1 MLSKFSVKKP
11 FTVLVG
17 VVLILVLGFVS
28 LSKMQTDLLPAMSL
42 PYLMVITTYPGAS
55 PEKVQDEVT
64 GPLESALGTVNGVE
78 NVTSTSNENYSMVM
92 LEFAEDTN
100 MDSAMVK
107 VSAQINQ
114 LADTLPDMASTPTVM
129 EVSMDMMAT
138 QYVAV
143 DYEGMDIYQLT
154 EYVEDEIVPA
164 IERVGGVASV
174 SATGLVE
181 KTVEVTLNQEKID
194 QVNNKLLVKV
204 SDRLA
209 DAEKELDRAQR
220 ELNSGKAEL
229 DKAQSQLNSGKAE
242 LDSQKAS
249 IAEQLRSAIEELNQ
263 QIPELEGQVAAL
275 EGTIRQG
282 QQTIDDLK
290 SDPGQIKDVTSEQL
304 VPSDVGLDEAMFSTA
319 KAILA
324 QYQDETGY
332 DESKMPANLEEAVND
347 PIKRS
352 AMMQAIEATIPKIE
366 EKINSLN
373 GQLAQANVRIAGLN
387 TEIAALQAQWE
398 TTADEE
404 TKRGLEQQIAD
415 KQEELNAAEQ
425 QRAEIQAQIDVL
437 TAQKNQLETTKT
449 ALQQAETLL
458 AIKQEANA
466 AAKEEADRQAAEINK
481 RLEELRRQME
491 EQNRQLD
498 EAHALLDKL
507 NTQRAEM
514 QATLQKMEEN
524 PTDPALGD
532 MASGLL
538 LSGMEAQLQ
547 LAELQVTSGK
557 TQLESGQQQLDDA
570 RREYEDAR
578 EEALKNANLDTL
590 LNMQTLAQLI
600 YAQNFSMPAGY
611 IQDGDDKY
619 LLKVG
624 DTFGSVEELEGALL
638 CNVDGVGDVRLRD
651 VADIR
656 VADNAED
663 AYAKVNNNQAVVLA
677 IFKGSTASTSA
688 VADACNARAAELMAE
703 DANLRLTTIMDQ
715 GMYIKLI
722 VNSVV
727 SNLVWGAVLAIIV
740 LALFLKDVRPTAVVA
755 ISMPLSVL
763 FAIVLMYF
771 SNITLN
777 IISLSGL
784 ALGIGMLVDNS
795 VVVIENIY
803 RLRSRGVPAARAA
816 VQGARQVSGSIV
828 SSTITTICVFLPFIF
843 TEGLVR
849 QLLVD
854 MALTIAY
861 SLGASLLIALT
872 VVPASGSTI
881 LRKTRNI
888 RHPWFD
894 KVLAAYD
901 KVLRLAL
908 RCKPVPLAMAVVL
921 LVGSITA
928 MIRGGVVLLP
938 NMSSNQLTITYELP
952 EDTPVTDAY
961 ASADALMER
970 VLGVEGVETVGAMS
984 DNGANAMMGAGTG
997 EGSRTSFT
1005 YYVLTDTES
1014 GRTQNEITEEI
1025 QAVTADLPGEILA
1038 SGGGMSDMSAMM
1050 GSGIEVNIYGK
1061 NADTLLELS
1070 QQVMDQLNS
1079 VEGITEVSNGQS
1091 ASDTEIRVVINKDEA
1106 MRLGL
1111 TVAQVYA
1118 ELAQALTTDTTS
1130 TTLTVGE
1137 DTYQVNII
1145 DTTKTPDLNSVF
1157 DYEFETSTMD
1167 ENGAQVKETHRLKEF
1182 ATRATAESMASIQRQ
1197 NQAQYITVTSAT
1209 ADGYNTSQLSG
1220 EVQAKLDA
1228 MTLPEGYT
1236 VEIAGEMTQIND
1248 MVTQMVNAM
1257 LLALV
1262 LIYLVMVA
1270 QFQSLLSPFIVLFT
1284 IPLAFTGGALGLV
1297 FAGEP
1302 MSLVSLMGFL
1312 VLMGVVVN
1320 NGIVF
1325 VDYTNQLRIGGLDR
1339 TEALVATGK
1348 TRMRPILMTTLTT
1361 VLAMVTMIFSS
1372 DMGSEMGKGMAIVVV
1387 GGLVYAT
1394 LMTLFVVPVMYDIFF
1409 KKEPTNVDIGDEG
1422 MDDLPD
1428 DAAEYAASL
1437 GLTLKK
1443 AAAVPAAEDAFP
1455 DFPIEPRHNKEDD
1468 HAQ

>member
-114 LADTLPDMASTPTVM
+114 LADTLPDMAGTPTIM

-242 LDSQKAS
+242 LNGQKAS
-249 IAEQLRSAIEELNQ
+249 IAEQLRSGIEELNQ
-263 QIPELEGQVAAL
+263 QIPELEGQIGRMEQQLGDTNQQMAAL
-275 EGTIRQG
+275 SGQLNQVMPTMVAIDGYTEISGTLLM
-282 QQTIDDLK
+282 QTKQILRREDAAYEENAMPNDLA
-290 SDPGQIKDVTSEQL
+290 D
-304 VPSDVGLDEAMFSTA
+304 GLANNFQKA
-319 KAILA
+319 NAILA
-324 QYQDETGY
+324 SIDRVLAAERPRQEVQAQLNANQTRLDQLDAAHDAGEIDE
-332 DESKMPANLEEAVND
+332 ESYENQKSQLSGEKERLQAQQVTVGTPHLTEQEYSCLTATKAIFE
-347 PIKRS
+347 S
-352 AMMQAIEATIPKIE
+352 AKTLQAS
-366 EKINSLN
+366 INSLN
-373 GQLAQANVRIAGLN
+373 EMRAQLAK
-387 TEIAALQAQWE
+387 LQASLSDMQS
-398 TTADEE
+398 
-404 TKRGLEQQIAD
+404 
-415 KQEELNAAEQ
+415 
-425 QRAEIQAQIDVL
+425 
-437 TAQKNQLETTKT
+437 
-449 ALQQAETLL
+449 TL
-458 AIKQEANA
+458 
-466 AAKEEADRQAAEINK
+466 
-481 RLEELRRQME
+481 
-491 EQNRQLD
+491 RQL
-498 EAHALLDKL
+498 
-507 NTQRAEM
+507 
-514 QATLQKMEEN
+514 EEN

-570 RREYEDAR
+570 RKEYEDAR

-688 VADACNARAAELMAE
+688 VADACNAKAAELMAE

-881 LRKTRNI
+881 LRKTRDI

-921 LVGSITA
+921 LVGSVTA

-997 EGSRTSFT
+997 AGSRTSFT

-1014 GRTQNEITEEI
+1014 GRSQNEITEEI
-1025 QAVTADLPGEILA
+1025 EAVTADLPGEILA

-1182 ATRATAESMASIQRQ
+1182 ATRNTAESMASIQRQ

-1220 EVQAKLDA
+1220 EVQDKLDA

-1443 AAAVPAAEDAFP
+1443 VTAVPAAEDAFP

>member
-249 IAEQLRSAIEELNQ
+249 ITEQLRSGIEELNQ
-263 QIPELEGQVAAL
+263 QIPELEGQIGRMEQQLGDTNQQMAA
-275 EGTIRQG
+275 
-282 QQTIDDLK
+282 
-290 SDPGQIKDVTSEQL
+290 
-304 VPSDVGLDEAMFSTA
+304 
-319 KAILA
+319 
-324 QYQDETGY
+324 
-332 DESKMPANLEEAVND
+332 
-347 PIKRS
+347 
-352 AMMQAIEATIPKIE
+352 
-366 EKINSLN
+366 LN
-373 GQLAQANVRIAGLN
+373 GQLNQVMPTMVAIDGY
-387 TEIAALQAQWE
+387 TEISGTLLMQTKFILSREDAAYDANAMPNDLADGLANNFQKANAILASIDRVLAAERPRQEVQAQLNANQTRLDQLDAAHDAGEIDEESYESQKSQLNGEKERLQAQQV
-398 TTADEE
+398 TVGTPHL
-404 TKRGLEQQIAD
+404 TEQ
-415 KQEELNAAEQ
+415 EYSC
-425 QRAEIQAQIDVL
+425 L
-437 TAQKNQLETTKT
+437 TATKT
-449 ALQQAETLL
+449 IFESAKTLQASINTLNEMRAQLAKLQASLSDMQSTL
-458 AIKQEANA
+458 
-466 AAKEEADRQAAEINK
+466 
-481 RLEELRRQME
+481 
-491 EQNRQLD
+491 RQL
-498 EAHALLDKL
+498 
-507 NTQRAEM
+507 
-514 QATLQKMEEN
+514 EEN

-688 VADACNARAAELMAE
+688 VADACNAKAAELMAE

-881 LRKTRNI
+881 LRKTRDI

-901 KVLRLAL
+901 KLLRLAL

-921 LVGSITA
+921 LVGSVTA

-970 VLGVEGVETVGAMS
+970 VLGVEGIETVGAMS

-1025 QAVTADLPGEILA
+1025 QAITADLPGKILA

-1091 ASDTEIRVVINKDEA
+1091 AGDTEIRVVINKDEA

-1182 ATRATAESMASIQRQ
+1182 ATRNTAESMASIQRQ

-1220 EVQAKLDA
+1220 EVQDKLDA

-1361 VLAMVTMIFSS
+1361 VLAMVTMIFSN

-1443 AAAVPAAEDAFP
+1443 VAAVPAAEDAFP

>member
-114 LADTLPDMASTPTVM
+114 LADTLPDMAGTPTIM

-209 DAEKELDRAQR
+209 DAERELNKAQR

-242 LDSQKAS
+242 LNSQKAS
-249 IAEQLRSAIEELNQ
+249 IAEQLRDGIEELNQ

-275 EGTIRQG
+275 EGKINEMTGSIASMEKELETLRG
-282 QQTIDDLK
+282 QLNDLN
-290 SDPGQIKDVTSEQL
+290 INEQYL
-304 VPSDVGLDEAMFSTA
+304 SSLRA
-319 KAILA
+319 AILRYA
-324 QYQDETGY
+324 PSCDSARMPVTMDDALANDGAKLIYLKQAAETAR
-332 DESKMPANLEEAVND
+332 DALVDAN
-347 PIKRS
+347 
-352 AMMQAIEATIPKIE
+352 
-366 EKINSLN
+366 
-373 GQLAQANVRIAGLN
+373 G
-387 TEIAALQAQWE
+387 
-398 TTADEE
+398 
-404 TKRGLEQQIAD
+404 
-415 KQEELNAAEQ
+415 NAAELTAAVAVQ
-425 QRAEIQAQIDVL
+425 DEIIVKL
-437 TAQKNQLETTKT
+437 TAQLED
-449 ALQQAETLL
+449 ATLTEEQRADIHRKL
-458 AIKQEANA
+458 EVANA
-466 AAKEEADRQAAEINK
+466 ERD
-481 RLEELRRQME
+481 RLELLLEDLSLLESAGSVLEQADTLNKAQKDVNARLGTTRSSMENAQKQLSELRSSLGKI
-491 EQNRQLD
+491 ND
-498 EAHALLDKL
+498 
-507 NTQRAEM
+507 QRGEM
-514 QATLQKMEEN
+514 QSMLQKMEEN

-578 EEALKNANLDTL
+578 EEALKSANLDTL

-624 DTFGSVEELEGALL
+624 ETFDSVEELEGALL
-638 CNVDGVGDVRLRD
+638 CNIDGVGDVRLRD

-688 VADACNARAAELMAE
+688 VADACNAKAAELMAE
-703 DANLRLTTIMDQ
+703 DENLRLTTIMDQ

-740 LALFLKDVRPTAVVA
+740 LALFLRDVRPTAVVA

-881 LRKTRNI
+881 LRKTRDI
-888 RHPWFD
+888 QHPWFD

-921 LVGSITA
+921 LVGSVTA

-961 ASADALMER
+961 ASADTLMER

-997 EGSRTSFT
+997 AGSRTSFT

-1014 GRTQNEITEEI
+1014 GRSQNEITDEI
-1025 QAVTADLPGEILA
+1025 EAVTADLPGEILA

-1070 QQVMDQLNS
+1070 QQVMDELNS

-1145 DTTKTPDLNSVF
+1145 DTTKTPDLSSVF
-1157 DYEFETSTMD
+1157 DYEFETTTMD
-1167 ENGAQVKETHRLKEF
+1167 EDGAQVKETHRLKEF
-1182 ATRATAESMASIQRQ
+1182 ATRNTAESMASIQRQ

-1220 EVQAKLDA
+1220 EVQARLDA

-1302 MSLVSLMGFL
+1302 VSLVSLMGFL

-1437 GLTLKK
+1437 GLTLQK
-1443 AAAVPAAEDAFP
+1443 AAAVPAGEDAFP
-1455 DFPIEPRHNKEDD
+1455 DFPIEPRRDKEDD

>member
-114 LADTLPDMASTPTVM
+114 LADTLPDMAGTPTIM

-209 DAEKELDRAQR
+209 DAERELNKAQR

-242 LDSQKAS
+242 LNSQKAS
-249 IAEQLRSAIEELNQ
+249 IAEQLRDGIEELNQ
-263 QIPELEGQVAAL
+263 QIPELEGQIARMEQQLGDTNQQMAAL
-275 EGTIRQG
+275 SGQLNQVMPTMVAIDGYTEMSGTLL
-282 QQTIDDLK
+282 T
-290 SDPGQIKDVTSEQL
+290 VT
-304 VPSDVGLDEAMFSTA
+304 
-319 KAILA
+319 KAILYQEDAACDPSVMPNDLEDGLANNFQKANAILASIDRVMTAERPRRELQAKINATQAKIA
-324 QYQDETGY
+324 QIQETGEEY
-332 DESKMPANLEEAVND
+332 PGQMEELTTQRDQLLAEQIAVGTPHLTEEQYSCLTATKAIFESAKTL
-347 PIKRS
+347 
-352 AMMQAIEATIPKIE
+352 QAS
-366 EKINSLN
+366 INSLN
-373 GQLAQANVRIAGLN
+373 EMRAQLSK
-387 TEIAALQAQWE
+387 LQASLSDMQS
-398 TTADEE
+398 
-404 TKRGLEQQIAD
+404 
-415 KQEELNAAEQ
+415 
-425 QRAEIQAQIDVL
+425 
-437 TAQKNQLETTKT
+437 
-449 ALQQAETLL
+449 TL
-458 AIKQEANA
+458 
-466 AAKEEADRQAAEINK
+466 
-481 RLEELRRQME
+481 
-491 EQNRQLD
+491 RQL
-498 EAHALLDKL
+498 
-507 NTQRAEM
+507 
-514 QATLQKMEEN
+514 EEN

-532 MASGLL
+532 MASSLL

-578 EEALKNANLDTL
+578 EEALKSANLDTL

-624 DTFGSVEELEGALL
+624 ETFDSVEELEGALL
-638 CNVDGVGDVRLRD
+638 CNIDGVGDVRLRD

-688 VADACNARAAELMAE
+688 VADACNAKAAELMAE
-703 DANLRLTTIMDQ
+703 DENLRLTTIMDQ
-715 GMYIKLI
+715 GLYIKLI

-740 LALFLKDVRPTAVVA
+740 LALFLRDVRPTAVVA

-881 LRKTRNI
+881 LRKTRDI
-888 RHPWFD
+888 QHPWFD
-894 KVLAAYD
+894 KVLAGYD
-901 KVLRLAL
+901 KILRLAL

-921 LVGSITA
+921 LVGSVTA

-961 ASADALMER
+961 ASADTLMER

-997 EGSRTSFT
+997 AGSRTSFT

-1014 GRTQNEITEEI
+1014 GRSQSEITDEI
-1025 QAVTADLPGEILA
+1025 EAVTADLPGEILA

-1070 QQVMDQLNS
+1070 QQVMNQLNS

-1145 DTTKTPDLNSVF
+1145 DTTKTPDLSSVF
-1157 DYEFETSTMD
+1157 DYEFETTTMD
-1167 ENGAQVKETHRLKEF
+1167 EDGSQVKETHRLKEF
-1182 ATRATAESMASIQRQ
+1182 ATRNTAESMASIQRQ

-1236 VEIAGEMTQIND
+1236 AEIAGEMTQIND

-1297 FAGEP
+1297 FTGEP
-1302 MSLVSLMGFL
+1302 VSLVSLMGFL

-1394 LMTLFVVPVMYDIFF
+1394 LMTLFIVPVMYDIFF

-1437 GLTLKK
+1437 GLTLQK
-1443 AAAVPAAEDAFP
+1443 AAAVPAGEDAFP
-1455 DFPIEPRHNKEDD
+1455 DFPIEPRRDKEDD

>member
-114 LADTLPDMASTPTVM
+114 LADTLPDMAGTPTIM

-194 QVNNKLLVKV
+194 AVNNKLLVKV

-242 LDSQKAS
+242 LNGQKAS
-249 IAEQLRSAIEELNQ
+249 IAEQLRSGIEELNQ
-263 QIPELEGQVAAL
+263 QIPELEGQIGRMEQQLGDTNQQMAAL
-275 EGTIRQG
+275 SGQLNQVMPTMVAIDGYTEISGTLLM
-282 QQTIDDLK
+282 QTKQILRREDAAYDANAMPNDLA
-290 SDPGQIKDVTSEQL
+290 D
-304 VPSDVGLDEAMFSTA
+304 GLANNFQKA
-319 KAILA
+319 NAILA
-324 QYQDETGY
+324 SIDRVLAAERPRQEVQAQLNANQTRLDQLDAAHDAGEIDE
-332 DESKMPANLEEAVND
+332 ESYESQKSQMNG
-347 PIKRS
+347 
-352 AMMQAIEATIPKIE
+352 
-366 EKINSLN
+366 EKE
-373 GQLAQANVRIAGLN
+373 R
-387 TEIAALQAQWE
+387 LQAQQV
-398 TTADEE
+398 TVGTPHL
-404 TKRGLEQQIAD
+404 TEQ
-415 KQEELNAAEQ
+415 EYSC
-425 QRAEIQAQIDVL
+425 L
-437 TAQKNQLETTKT
+437 TATKT
-449 ALQQAETLL
+449 IFESAKTLQASINTLNEMRAQLAKLQASLSDMQSTL
-458 AIKQEANA
+458 
-466 AAKEEADRQAAEINK
+466 
-481 RLEELRRQME
+481 
-491 EQNRQLD
+491 RQL
-498 EAHALLDKL
+498 
-507 NTQRAEM
+507 
-514 QATLQKMEEN
+514 EEN

-532 MASGLL
+532 MASSLL

-578 EEALKNANLDTL
+578 EEALKNANLDQL

-688 VADACNARAAELMAE
+688 VADACNAKAAELMAE

-727 SNLVWGAVLAIIV
+727 SNLVWGAVLAVIV

-881 LRKTRNI
+881 LRKTRDI

-921 LVGSITA
+921 LVGSVTA

-997 EGSRTSFT
+997 AGSRTSFT

-1014 GRTQNEITEEI
+1014 GRSQNEITDEI
-1025 QAVTADLPGEILA
+1025 EAVTADLPGEILA

-1182 ATRATAESMASIQRQ
+1182 ATRNTAESMASIQRQ

-1361 VLAMVTMIFSS
+1361 VLAMVTMIFSN

>member
-114 LADTLPDMASTPTVM
+114 LADTLPDMAGTPTIM

-209 DAEKELDRAQR
+209 DAERELDKAQR
-220 ELNSGKAEL
+220 ELNNGKAEL
-229 DKAQSQLNSGKAE
+229 NKAQSQLNSGKAD
-242 LDSQKAS
+242 LNSQKDS
-249 IAEQLRSAIEELNQ
+249 IAEQLRTAIEELNQ
-263 QIPELEGQVAAL
+263 QIPELEQQVAAL
-275 EGTIRQG
+275 EGKINEMTGSIASMEKELETLRG
-282 QQTIDDLK
+282 QLNDLNINEAYLASLRETVLRYDGDCDTTRMPVTLDDALANGGDKLVYLTGRVTRAKEKITNDNGDAVALAAQLATVEQRIVQLTAQLAEATDEGERATLQSELDSAVAERDQLTQLIDDLR
-290 SDPGQIKDVTSEQL
+290 L
-304 VPSDVGLDEAMFSTA
+304 L
-319 KAILA
+319 
-324 QYQDETGY
+324 
-332 DESKMPANLEEAVND
+332 ES
-347 PIKRS
+347 
-352 AMMQAIEATIPKIE
+352 
-366 EKINSLN
+366 
-373 GQLAQANVRIAGLN
+373 
-387 TEIAALQAQWE
+387 
-398 TTADEE
+398 
-404 TKRGLEQQIAD
+404 
-415 KQEELNAAEQ
+415 AEP
-425 QRAEIQAQIDVL
+425 VL
-437 TAQKNQLETTKT
+437 G
-449 ALQQAETLL
+449 QAETLNNAQKDVNARLGTTRSSLENAQNQL
-458 AIKQEANA
+458 A
-466 AAKEEADRQAAEINK
+466 
-481 RLEELRRQME
+481 ELRSSLE
-491 EQNRQLD
+491 KIND
-498 EAHALLDKL
+498 
-507 NTQRAEM
+507 QRAEM
-514 QATLQKMEEN
+514 QSMLQQMEEN

-547 LAELQVTSGK
+547 IAELQVTSGK
-557 TQLESGQQQLDDA
+557 TQLESGQQQLNDA
-570 RREYEDAR
+570 RKEYEDAR

-624 DTFGSVEELEGALL
+624 ETFDSVEELEGALL
-638 CNVDGVGDVRLRD
+638 CSIDGVGDVRLRD

-703 DANLRLTTIMDQ
+703 DENLRLTTIMDQ

-881 LRKTRNI
+881 LRKTRDI
-888 RHPWFD
+888 QHPWFD
-894 KVLAAYD
+894 KVLAGYD
-901 KVLRLAL
+901 KILRLAL

-921 LVGSITA
+921 LVGSVTA

-1014 GRTQNEITEEI
+1014 GRSQNEITDEI
-1025 QAVTADLPGEILA
+1025 EAVTADLPGEILA

-1070 QQVMDQLNS
+1070 QQVMDELSS
-1079 VEGITEVSNGQS
+1079 VEGITGVSNGQS

-1118 ELAQALTTDTTS
+1118 ELAQALTTNTTS

-1145 DTTKTPDLNSVF
+1145 DTTKTPDLSSVF
-1157 DYEFETSTMD
+1157 DYEFETTTTD

-1182 ATRATAESMASIQRQ
+1182 ATRSTAESMASIQRQ

-1220 EVQAKLDA
+1220 EVQARLDA

-1297 FAGEP
+1297 FTGEP
-1302 MSLVSLMGFL
+1302 VSLVSLMGFL

-1339 TEALVATGK
+1339 ADALVATGK

-1394 LMTLFVVPVMYDIFF
+1394 LMTLFIVPVMYDIFF

-1437 GLTLKK
+1437 GLTLQK
-1443 AAAVPAAEDAFP
+1443 AAAVPAGEDAFP
-1455 DFPIEPRHNKEDD
+1455 DFPIEPRRDKEDD

>member
-114 LADTLPDMASTPTVM
+114 LADTLPDMAGTPTIM

-209 DAEKELDRAQR
+209 DAERELNKAQR

-242 LDSQKAS
+242 LNSQKAS
-249 IAEQLRSAIEELNQ
+249 IAEQLRDGIEELNQ

-275 EGTIRQG
+275 EGKINEMTGSIASMEKELETLRG
-282 QQTIDDLK
+282 QLNDLN
-290 SDPGQIKDVTSEQL
+290 INEQYL
-304 VPSDVGLDEAMFSTA
+304 SSLRA
-319 KAILA
+319 AILRYA
-324 QYQDETGY
+324 PSCDSARMPVTMDDALANDGAKLIYLKQAAETAR
-332 DESKMPANLEEAVND
+332 DALVDAN
-347 PIKRS
+347 
-352 AMMQAIEATIPKIE
+352 
-366 EKINSLN
+366 
-373 GQLAQANVRIAGLN
+373 G
-387 TEIAALQAQWE
+387 
-398 TTADEE
+398 
-404 TKRGLEQQIAD
+404 
-415 KQEELNAAEQ
+415 NAAELTAAVAVQ
-425 QRAEIQAQIDVL
+425 DEIIVKL
-437 TAQKNQLETTKT
+437 TAQLED
-449 ALQQAETLL
+449 ATLTEEQRADIHRKL
-458 AIKQEANA
+458 EVANA
-466 AAKEEADRQAAEINK
+466 ERD
-481 RLEELRRQME
+481 RLELLLEDLSLLESAGSVLEQADTLNKAQKDVNARLGTTRSSMENAQKQLSELRSSLGKI
-491 EQNRQLD
+491 ND
-498 EAHALLDKL
+498 
-507 NTQRAEM
+507 QRGEM
-514 QATLQKMEEN
+514 QSMLQKMEEN

-578 EEALKNANLDTL
+578 EEALKSANLDTL

-624 DTFGSVEELEGALL
+624 ETFDSVEELEGALL
-638 CNVDGVGDVRLRD
+638 CNIDGVGDVRLRD

-688 VADACNARAAELMAE
+688 VADACNAKAAELMAE
-703 DANLRLTTIMDQ
+703 DENLRLTTIMDQ

-740 LALFLKDVRPTAVVA
+740 LALFLRDVRPTAVVA

-881 LRKTRNI
+881 LRKTRDI
-888 RHPWFD
+888 QHPWFD

-921 LVGSITA
+921 LVGSVTA

-961 ASADALMER
+961 ASADTLMER

-997 EGSRTSFT
+997 AGSRTSFT

-1014 GRTQNEITEEI
+1014 GRSQNEITDEI
-1025 QAVTADLPGEILA
+1025 EAVTADLPGEILA

-1070 QQVMDQLNS
+1070 QQVMDELNS

-1130 TTLTVGE
+1130 TTLTVVE

-1145 DTTKTPDLNSVF
+1145 DTTKTPDLSSVF
-1157 DYEFETSTMD
+1157 DYEFETTTMD
-1167 ENGAQVKETHRLKEF
+1167 EDGAQVKETHRLKEF
-1182 ATRATAESMASIQRQ
+1182 ATRNTAESMASIQRQ
-1197 NQAQYITVTSAT
+1197 NQAQYITVTSST
-1209 ADGYNTSQLSG
+1209 AEGYNTSQLSG
-1220 EVQAKLDA
+1220 EVQARLDA

-1302 MSLVSLMGFL
+1302 VSLVSLMGFL

-1394 LMTLFVVPVMYDIFF
+1394 LMTLFIVPVMYDIFF

-1437 GLTLKK
+1437 GLTLQK
-1443 AAAVPAAEDAFP
+1443 AAAVPAGEDAFP
-1455 DFPIEPRHNKEDD
+1455 DFPIEPRRDKEDD

>member
-194 QVNNKLLVKV
+194 KVNNKLLVKV

-242 LDSQKAS
+242 LNSQKAS
-249 IAEQLRSAIEELNQ
+249 IAEQLRDGIEELNQ
-263 QIPELEGQVAAL
+263 QIPELEGQIARMEQQLGDTNQQMAAL
-275 EGTIRQG
+275 SGQLNQVMPTMVAIDGYTEISGTLLM
-282 QQTIDDLK
+282 QTKQILRREDAAYEENAMPNDLA
-290 SDPGQIKDVTSEQL
+290 D
-304 VPSDVGLDEAMFSTA
+304 GLANNFQKA
-319 KAILA
+319 NAILA
-324 QYQDETGY
+324 SIDRVLAAEHPRQEVQAQLNANQMRLVQLDAAHDAGEIDE
-332 DESKMPANLEEAVND
+332 ESYESQK
-347 PIKRS
+347 S
-352 AMMQAIEATIPKIE
+352 Q
-366 EKINSLN
+366 LN
-373 GQLAQANVRIAGLN
+373 GEKER
-387 TEIAALQAQWE
+387 LQAQQV
-398 TTADEE
+398 TVGTPHL
-404 TKRGLEQQIAD
+404 TEQ
-415 KQEELNAAEQ
+415 EYSC
-425 QRAEIQAQIDVL
+425 L
-437 TAQKNQLETTKT
+437 TATKT
-449 ALQQAETLL
+449 IFESAKTLQASINTLNEMRAQLAKLQASLSDMQSTL
-458 AIKQEANA
+458 
-466 AAKEEADRQAAEINK
+466 
-481 RLEELRRQME
+481 
-491 EQNRQLD
+491 RQL
-498 EAHALLDKL
+498 
-507 NTQRAEM
+507 
-514 QATLQKMEEN
+514 EEN

-570 RREYEDAR
+570 RKEYEDAR
-578 EEALKNANLDTL
+578 EEALKNANLDQL

-688 VADACNARAAELMAE
+688 VADACNAKAAELMAE

-881 LRKTRNI
+881 LRKTRDI

-921 LVGSITA
+921 LVGSVTA

-1025 QAVTADLPGEILA
+1025 QDVTADLPGKILA

-1091 ASDTEIRVVINKDEA
+1091 AGDTEIRVVINKDEA

-1182 ATRATAESMASIQRQ
+1182 ATRNTAESMASIQRQ

-1220 EVQAKLDA
+1220 EVQDKLDA

-1361 VLAMVTMIFSS
+1361 VLAMVTMIFSN

-1455 DFPIEPRHNKEDD
+1455 DFPIEPRNNKEDD
-1468 HAQ
+1468 HAH

>member
-114 LADTLPDMASTPTVM
+114 LADTLPDMAGTPTIM

-209 DAEKELDRAQR
+209 DAERELNKAQR
-220 ELNSGKAEL
+220 ELNNGKAEL
-229 DKAQSQLNSGKAE
+229 NKAQSQLNSGKAE
-242 LDSQKAS
+242 LNSQKAS
-249 IAEQLRSAIEELNQ
+249 ITEQLRDGIEELNQ
-263 QIPELEGQVAAL
+263 QIPALEGQIGQMEQQLGDTNQQMAAL
-275 EGTIRQG
+275 SGQLNQVMPTMVAIDGYTEMSGTLL
-282 QQTIDDLK
+282 T
-290 SDPGQIKDVTSEQL
+290 VT
-304 VPSDVGLDEAMFSTA
+304 
-319 KAILA
+319 KAILYQEDAAYDPSAMPNDLEDGLANNFQKANVILASIERVMAAERPRRELQAKINATQAKIA
-324 QYQDETGY
+324 QIQETG
-332 DESKMPANLEEAVND
+332 EEY
-347 PIKRS
+347 P
-352 AMMQAIEATIPKIE
+352 
-366 EKINSLN
+366 
-373 GQLAQANVRIAGLN
+373 G
-387 TEIAALQAQWE
+387 
-398 TTADEE
+398 
-404 TKRGLEQQIAD
+404 
-415 KQEELNAAEQ
+415 
-425 QRAEIQAQIDVL
+425 
-437 TAQKNQLETTKT
+437 
-449 ALQQAETLL
+449 
-458 AIKQEANA
+458 
-466 AAKEEADRQAAEINK
+466 
-481 RLEELRRQME
+481 QME
-491 EQNRQLD
+491 ELTTQRDQLLAEQIAVGTPHLTEEQYSCLTATKTIFESAKTLQASINTLNEMRAQLAKLQASLSDMQSTLRQL
-498 EAHALLDKL
+498 
-507 NTQRAEM
+507 
-514 QATLQKMEEN
+514 EEN

-532 MASGLL
+532 MASSLL

-578 EEALKNANLDTL
+578 EEALKSANLDTL

-624 DTFGSVEELEGALL
+624 ETFDSVEELEGALL
-638 CNVDGVGDVRLRD
+638 CSIDGVGDVRLRD

-688 VADACNARAAELMAE
+688 VADACNAKAAELMAE
-703 DANLRLTTIMDQ
+703 DENLRLTTIMDQ
-715 GMYIKLI
+715 GLYIKLI

-881 LRKTRNI
+881 LRKTRDI
-888 RHPWFD
+888 QHPWFD
-894 KVLAAYD
+894 KVLAGYD
-901 KVLRLAL
+901 KILRLAL

-921 LVGSITA
+921 LVGSVTA

-961 ASADALMER
+961 ASADTLMER

-984 DNGANAMMGAGTG
+984 DNVANAMMGTGTG
-997 EGSRTSFT
+997 AGSRTSFT

-1014 GRTQNEITEEI
+1014 GRSQNEITDEI
-1025 QAVTADLPGEILA
+1025 EAVTADLPGEILA

-1070 QQVMDQLNS
+1070 QQVMDELDS

-1145 DTTKTPDLNSVF
+1145 DTTKTPDLSSVF
-1157 DYEFETSTMD
+1157 DYEFETTTMD

-1182 ATRATAESMASIQRQ
+1182 ATRNTAESMASIQRQ
-1197 NQAQYITVTSAT
+1197 NQAQYITVTSST

-1220 EVQAKLDA
+1220 EVQARLDA

-1297 FAGEP
+1297 FTGEP
-1302 MSLVSLMGFL
+1302 VSLVSLMGFL

-1394 LMTLFVVPVMYDIFF
+1394 LMTLFIVPVMYDIFF

-1437 GLTLKK
+1437 GLTLQK
-1443 AAAVPAAEDAFP
+1443 AAAVPAGEDAFP
-1455 DFPIEPRHNKEDD
+1455 DFPIEPRRDKEDD

>member
-1 MLSKFSVKKP
+1 M
-11 FTVLVG
+11 
-17 VVLILVLGFVS
+17 
-28 LSKMQTDLLPAMSL
+28 
-42 PYLMVITTYPGAS
+42 
-55 PEKVQDEVT
+55 
-64 GPLESALGTVNGVE
+64 
-78 NVTSTSNENYSMVM
+78 
-92 LEFAEDTN
+92 
-100 MDSAMVK
+100 
-107 VSAQINQ
+107 
-114 LADTLPDMASTPTVM
+114 
-129 EVSMDMMAT
+129 
-138 QYVAV
+138 
-143 DYEGMDIYQLT
+143 
-154 EYVEDEIVPA
+154 
-164 IERVGGVASV
+164 
-174 SATGLVE
+174 
-181 KTVEVTLNQEKID
+181 
-194 QVNNKLLVKV
+194 
-204 SDRLA
+204 
-209 DAEKELDRAQR
+209 
-220 ELNSGKAEL
+220 
-229 DKAQSQLNSGKAE
+229 
-242 LDSQKAS
+242 
-249 IAEQLRSAIEELNQ
+249 
-263 QIPELEGQVAAL
+263 
-275 EGTIRQG
+275 
-282 QQTIDDLK
+282 
-290 SDPGQIKDVTSEQL
+290 
-304 VPSDVGLDEAMFSTA
+304 
-319 KAILA
+319 
-324 QYQDETGY
+324 
-332 DESKMPANLEEAVND
+332 
-347 PIKRS
+347 
-352 AMMQAIEATIPKIE
+352 
-366 EKINSLN
+366 
-373 GQLAQANVRIAGLN
+373 
-387 TEIAALQAQWE
+387 
-398 TTADEE
+398 
-404 TKRGLEQQIAD
+404 
-415 KQEELNAAEQ
+415 
-425 QRAEIQAQIDVL
+425 
-437 TAQKNQLETTKT
+437 
-449 ALQQAETLL
+449 
-458 AIKQEANA
+458 
-466 AAKEEADRQAAEINK
+466 
-481 RLEELRRQME
+481 
-491 EQNRQLD
+491 
-498 EAHALLDKL
+498 
-507 NTQRAEM
+507 
-514 QATLQKMEEN
+514 
-524 PTDPALGD
+524 
-532 MASGLL
+532 
-538 LSGMEAQLQ
+538 
-547 LAELQVTSGK
+547 
-557 TQLESGQQQLDDA
+557 
-570 RREYEDAR
+570 
-578 EEALKNANLDTL
+578 
-590 LNMQTLAQLI
+590 
-600 YAQNFSMPAGY
+600 
-611 IQDGDDKY
+611 
-619 LLKVG
+619 
-624 DTFGSVEELEGALL
+624 
-638 CNVDGVGDVRLRD
+638 
-651 VADIR
+651 
-656 VADNAED
+656 
-663 AYAKVNNNQAVVLA
+663 
-677 IFKGSTASTSA
+677 
-688 VADACNARAAELMAE
+688 
-703 DANLRLTTIMDQ
+703 
-715 GMYIKLI
+715 
-722 VNSVV
+722 
-727 SNLVWGAVLAIIV
+727 
-740 LALFLKDVRPTAVVA
+740 
-755 ISMPLSVL
+755 
-763 FAIVLMYF
+763 
-771 SNITLN
+771 
-777 IISLSGL
+777 
-784 ALGIGMLVDNS
+784 
-795 VVVIENIY
+795 
-803 RLRSRGVPAARAA
+803 
-816 VQGARQVSGSIV
+816 
-828 SSTITTICVFLPFIF
+828 
-843 TEGLVR
+843 
-849 QLLVD
+849 
-854 MALTIAY
+854 
-861 SLGASLLIALT
+861 
-872 VVPASGSTI
+872 
-881 LRKTRNI
+881 
-888 RHPWFD
+888 
-894 KVLAAYD
+894 
-901 KVLRLAL
+901 
-908 RCKPVPLAMAVVL
+908 
-921 LVGSITA
+921 
-928 MIRGGVVLLP
+928 
-938 NMSSNQLTITYELP
+938 
-952 EDTPVTDAY
+952 
-961 ASADALMER
+961 
-970 VLGVEGVETVGAMS
+970 GAMS

-1182 ATRATAESMASIQRQ
+1182 ATRNTAESMASIQRQ

-1220 EVQAKLDA
+1220 EVQDKLDA

-1443 AAAVPAAEDAFP
+1443 VAAVPAAEDAFP

>member
-114 LADTLPDMASTPTVM
+114 LADTLPDMAGTPTIM

-209 DAEKELDRAQR
+209 DAERELNKAQR
-220 ELNSGKAEL
+220 ELNNGKAEL
-229 DKAQSQLNSGKAE
+229 NKAQSQLNSGKAE
-242 LDSQKAS
+242 LNSQKAS
-249 IAEQLRSAIEELNQ
+249 ITEQLRDGIEELNQ
-263 QIPELEGQVAAL
+263 QIPALEGQIGQMEQQLGDTNQQMAAL
-275 EGTIRQG
+275 SGQLNQVMPTMVAIDGYTEMSGTLL
-282 QQTIDDLK
+282 T
-290 SDPGQIKDVTSEQL
+290 VT
-304 VPSDVGLDEAMFSTA
+304 
-319 KAILA
+319 KAILYQEDAAYDPSAMPNDLEDGLANNFQKANVILASIERVMAAERPRRELQAKINATQAKIA
-324 QYQDETGY
+324 QIQETG
-332 DESKMPANLEEAVND
+332 EEY
-347 PIKRS
+347 P
-352 AMMQAIEATIPKIE
+352 
-366 EKINSLN
+366 
-373 GQLAQANVRIAGLN
+373 G
-387 TEIAALQAQWE
+387 
-398 TTADEE
+398 
-404 TKRGLEQQIAD
+404 
-415 KQEELNAAEQ
+415 
-425 QRAEIQAQIDVL
+425 
-437 TAQKNQLETTKT
+437 
-449 ALQQAETLL
+449 
-458 AIKQEANA
+458 
-466 AAKEEADRQAAEINK
+466 
-481 RLEELRRQME
+481 QME
-491 EQNRQLD
+491 ELTTQRDQLLAEQIAVGTPHLTEEQYSCLTATKTIFESAKTLQASINTLNEMRAQLAKLQASLSDMQSTLRQL
-498 EAHALLDKL
+498 
-507 NTQRAEM
+507 
-514 QATLQKMEEN
+514 EEN

-557 TQLESGQQQLDDA
+557 AQLESGQQQLDDA
-570 RREYEDAR
+570 RKEYEDAR

-624 DTFGSVEELEGALL
+624 ETFDSVEELEGALL
-638 CNVDGVGDVRLRD
+638 CSIDGVGDVRLRD

-688 VADACNARAAELMAE
+688 VADACNAKAAELMAE
-703 DANLRLTTIMDQ
+703 DENLRLTTIMDQ
-715 GMYIKLI
+715 GLYIKLI

-881 LRKTRNI
+881 LRKTRDI
-888 RHPWFD
+888 QHPWFD
-894 KVLAAYD
+894 KVLAGYD
-901 KVLRLAL
+901 KILRLAL

-921 LVGSITA
+921 LVGSVTA

-961 ASADALMER
+961 ASADTLMER

-984 DNGANAMMGAGTG
+984 DNGANAMMGTGTG
-997 EGSRTSFT
+997 AGSRTSFT

-1014 GRTQNEITEEI
+1014 GRSQNEITDEI
-1025 QAVTADLPGEILA
+1025 EAVTADLPGEILA

-1070 QQVMDQLNS
+1070 QQVMDELDS

-1145 DTTKTPDLNSVF
+1145 DTTKTPDLSSVF
-1157 DYEFETSTMD
+1157 DYEFETTTMD

-1182 ATRATAESMASIQRQ
+1182 ATRNTAESMASIQRQ
-1197 NQAQYITVTSAT
+1197 NQAQYITVTSST

-1220 EVQAKLDA
+1220 EVQARLDA

-1297 FAGEP
+1297 FTGEP
-1302 MSLVSLMGFL
+1302 VSLVSLMGFL

-1394 LMTLFVVPVMYDIFF
+1394 LMTLFIVPVMYDIFF

-1437 GLTLKK
+1437 GLTLQK
-1443 AAAVPAAEDAFP
+1443 AAAVPAGEDAFP
-1455 DFPIEPRHNKEDD
+1455 DFPIEPRRDKEDD

>member
-114 LADTLPDMASTPTVM
+114 LADTLPDMAGTPTIM

-242 LDSQKAS
+242 LNGQKAS
-249 IAEQLRSAIEELNQ
+249 IAEQLRSGIEELNQ
-263 QIPELEGQVAAL
+263 QIPELEGQIGRMEQQLGDTNQQMAAL
-275 EGTIRQG
+275 SGQLNQVMPTMVAIDGYTEISGTLLM
-282 QQTIDDLK
+282 QTKQILRREDAAYEENAMPNDLA
-290 SDPGQIKDVTSEQL
+290 D
-304 VPSDVGLDEAMFSTA
+304 GLANNFQKA
-319 KAILA
+319 NAILA
-324 QYQDETGY
+324 SIDRVLAAERPRQEVQAQLNANQTRLDQLDAAHDAGEIDE
-332 DESKMPANLEEAVND
+332 ESYENQKSQLSGEKERLQAQQVTVGTPHLTEQEYSCLTATKAIFE
-347 PIKRS
+347 S
-352 AMMQAIEATIPKIE
+352 AKTLQAS
-366 EKINSLN
+366 INSLN
-373 GQLAQANVRIAGLN
+373 EMRAQLAK
-387 TEIAALQAQWE
+387 LQASLSDMQS
-398 TTADEE
+398 
-404 TKRGLEQQIAD
+404 
-415 KQEELNAAEQ
+415 
-425 QRAEIQAQIDVL
+425 
-437 TAQKNQLETTKT
+437 
-449 ALQQAETLL
+449 TL
-458 AIKQEANA
+458 
-466 AAKEEADRQAAEINK
+466 
-481 RLEELRRQME
+481 
-491 EQNRQLD
+491 RQL
-498 EAHALLDKL
+498 
-507 NTQRAEM
+507 
-514 QATLQKMEEN
+514 EEN

-570 RREYEDAR
+570 RKEYEDAR

-688 VADACNARAAELMAE
+688 VADACNAKAAELMAE

-881 LRKTRNI
+881 LRKTRDI

-921 LVGSITA
+921 LVGSVTA

-1182 ATRATAESMASIQRQ
+1182 ATRNTAESMASIQRQ

-1220 EVQAKLDA
+1220 EVQDKLDA

-1443 AAAVPAAEDAFP
+1443 VTAVPAAEDAFP